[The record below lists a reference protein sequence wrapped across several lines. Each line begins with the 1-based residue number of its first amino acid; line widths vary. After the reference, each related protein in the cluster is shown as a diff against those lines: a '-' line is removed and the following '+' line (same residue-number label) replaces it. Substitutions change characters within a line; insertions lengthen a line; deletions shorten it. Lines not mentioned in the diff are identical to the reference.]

1 MKQTCDTC
9 NNELNAT
16 RDPDTLNCVHCGV
29 TTPASITKTYQAL
42 TSDTTVSKIA
52 EHTVILL
59 LYTTGVIM
67 LTVLVAQAL

>member
-1 MKQTCDTC
+1 MIQLFLTVIILALTMFI
-9 NNELNAT
+9 L
-16 RDPDTLNCVHCGV
+16 
-29 TTPASITKTYQAL
+29 TKTYQAL

-59 LYTTGVIM
+59 LYTAGVTM

>member
-1 MKQTCDTC
+1 MIQLFLTVIILALTIFI
-9 NNELNAT
+9 L
-16 RDPDTLNCVHCGV
+16 
-29 TTPASITKTYQAL
+29 TKTYQEL

-59 LYTTGVIM
+59 LYTTGVTM

>member
-1 MKQTCDTC
+1 MIHLFLTVIILALTIFI
-9 NNELNAT
+9 L
-16 RDPDTLNCVHCGV
+16 
-29 TTPASITKTYQAL
+29 TKTYQAL

-52 EHTVILL
+52 EHTIILL